1 MTDKI
6 DLARAKREVCAQA
19 RQAALNQV
27 QYAEERWWCEAKALP
42 SREAVRRAVAE
53 ASKLQRAYEEADAL
67 LRRSI
72 AEELA
77 RLNVGELSLIGA
89 ILRGDSIEE
98 ICAAGDAAR
107 AQTGDKT

>member
-1 MTDKI
+1 MTEI
-6 DLARAKREVCAQA
+6 DLARAKREICAQA
-19 RQAALNQV
+19 RQAALDQV
-27 QYAEERWWCEAKALP
+27 QDAEERWWREAQALP

-67 LRRSI
+67 LCSSI
-72 AEELA
+72 SEELN
-77 RLNVGELSLIGA
+77 RSLNRETNRIAA
-89 ILRGDSIEE
+89 ILRGDGIEE

>member
-1 MTDKI
+1 MTEI
-6 DLARAKREVCAQA
+6 DLARAKREICAQA
-19 RQAALNQV
+19 RQAALDQV
-27 QYAEERWWCEAKALP
+27 QYAEERWWREANALP

-53 ASKLQRAYEEADAL
+53 AGKRQRAYEEANAVL
-67 LRRSI
+67 QRHI

-77 RLNVGELSLIGA
+77 RLHGGEVDLICA

-107 AQTGDKT
+107 AQTGDET